1 MSGFTVVFW
10 HWFALAG
17 VLLLPRDD
25 DAWCGI
31 PVPGDRAFVTGVV
44 KLIWTSAP
52 LDATWGLRR
61 VSIAAFAGMRGWIR
75 QVFKVREGDKLNER
89 GGQLVGTTITLSD
102 AIRNGQGRV
111 RVGDGSWN
119 VNGPDMASGAR
130 VRVIASTARHS
141 KSSRPPSS
149 TANKAARR
157 KRSDT
162 VSPGLSR
169 SASCR

>member
-1 MSGFTVVFW
+1 MSGFTVEFW

-17 VLLLPRDD
+17 VLLLPEMMM
-25 DAWCGI
+25 
-31 PVPGDRAFVTGVV
+31 PGVAFLFLAIGAFVTGVV
-44 KLIWTSAP
+44 KLVWASAP
-52 LDATWGLRR
+52 LDVQLGVFAV

-119 VNGPDMASGAR
+119 VSGPDMASGAR
-130 VRVIASTARHS
+130 VRVVAVDGATLKVEPA
-141 KSSRPPSS
+141 P
-149 TANKAARR
+149 
-157 KRSDT
+157 
-162 VSPGLSR
+162 
-169 SASCR
+169 

>member
-1 MSGFTVVFW
+1 MSGFTIVFW

-17 VLLLPRDD
+17 VLLLPEMLM
-25 DAWCGI
+25 
-31 PVPGDRAFVTGVV
+31 PGVAFLFLATGAFAAGVV
-44 KLIWTSAP
+44 KLAWPAAS
-52 LDATWGLRR
+52 LDIQLGVFAV

-119 VNGPDMASGAR
+119 VSGPDMASGAK
-130 VRVIASTARHS
+130 VRVIAVDGATLKVEPA
-141 KSSRPPSS
+141 P
-149 TANKAARR
+149 
-157 KRSDT
+157 
-162 VSPGLSR
+162 
-169 SASCR
+169 